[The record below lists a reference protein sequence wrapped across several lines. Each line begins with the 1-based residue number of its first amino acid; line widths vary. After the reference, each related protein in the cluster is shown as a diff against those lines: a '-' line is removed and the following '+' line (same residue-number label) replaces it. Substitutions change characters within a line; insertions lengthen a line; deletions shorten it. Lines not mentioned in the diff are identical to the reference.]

1 MGDRVLVTGGAGFIG
16 SNLVA
21 ALLRDG
27 SEVVVLDDLS
37 TGSRANLSEVEG
49 EVELIEGSILDTQAL
64 ERAMA
69 GVERVFHLAA
79 QVSVPASMD
88 DPEFNDAVNC
98 RGTQLVLA
106 QAKRAGAAR
115 VVYSASC
122 AVYGNAPGLPKD
134 EHATLSPESP
144 YAASKYYGEVLAGVW
159 SRSMDLEVASLRYF
173 NVFGPRQNPLGGY
186 AAAIPIFIK
195 RILAGA
201 PIVIHGDGEQTRD
214 FVHVDNVVEAN
225 LLASRVPGAGG
236 EVFNIGSGVQTSI
249 NDVVST
255 IAEIVGVEALTSHG
269 DPRAGDVRHSVAD
282 ISHGSN
288 ILGYRPTVGLADGLA
303 STLAWYGEQA

>member
-16 SNLVA
+16 SNLVRG
-21 ALLRDG
+21 LLREG
-27 SEVVVLDDLS
+27 SAVVVLDDLS
-37 TGSRANLSEVEG
+37 TGSRDNLEEVAG
-49 EVELIEGSILDTQAL
+49 EIEFLEGSILDAQAL
-64 ERAMA
+64 GPAMA

-88 DPEFNDAVNC
+88 DPEYNDAVNC
-98 RGTQLVLA
+98 RGTQMVLSEA
-106 QAKRAGAAR
+106 RSAGASR

-144 YAASKYYGEVLAGVW
+144 YAASKYYGEVLGGVW
-159 SRSMDLEVASLRYF
+159 SRSMGLEVASLRYF

-186 AAAIPIFIK
+186 AAAIPIFI
-195 RILAGA
+195 RRVLDGA

-225 LLASRVPGAGG
+225 LLASRAAGAAGG
-236 EVFNIGSGVQTSI
+236 VFNIGSGVQISI
-249 NDVVST
+249 NEVVST
-255 IAEIVGVEALTSHG
+255 IAEVVGVAAKTSYG

-282 ISHGSN
+282 ISHAVD
-288 ILGYRPTVGLADGLA
+288 ILGYRPSVGLADGLA
-303 STLAWYGEQA
+303 STIAWYGEQS